1 MSAGGARNLI
11 LELRTPARAA
21 QLKRIRDAVRE
32 TVVTEGCGSE
42 CAADIVMAIDEA
54 CQNIIRHAYGKDRSG
69 EIVLEVERQ
78 GKDLVFSLVDFAPR
92 IDPARVK
99 PRDLD
104 DVRPGGLGTHL
115 IRKVMDSAD
124 FIEPPPGCGN
134 LLRMVKRI
142 A

>member
-1 MSAGGARNLI
+1 MSAGDARDLI
-11 LELRTPARAA
+11 LELRTPARAKE
-21 QLKRIRDAVRE
+21 LKRIRDGVRK
-32 TVVTEGCGSE
+32 TVLEAGCGEE
-42 CAADIVMAIDEA
+42 CTADIVMAIDEA

-69 EIVLEVERQ
+69 EIVLEIERQ
-78 GKDLVFSLVDFAPR
+78 GDDLVFSLVDFAPR

-124 FIEPPPGCGN
+124 FVEPPPGCGN

-142 A
+142 E

>member
-1 MSAGGARNLI
+1 MSAGDVL

-21 QLKRIRDAVRE
+21 ELKHIRDAVRK
-32 TVVTEGCGSE
+32 TALAAGCGSE
-42 CAADIVMAIDEA
+42 CAGDIVMAIDEA
-54 CQNIIRHAYGKDRSG
+54 CQNIIRHAYGKDRNG
-69 EIVLEVERQ
+69 EIVLEIERQ
-78 GKDLVFSLVDFAPR
+78 GENLVLSLIDFAPT

>member
-1 MSAGGARNLI
+1 MSTGDARNLL
-11 LELRTPARAA
+11 LELRLPARARE
-21 QLKRIRDAVRE
+21 LKRIRDAVRK
-32 TVVTEGCGSE
+32 TVKEAGCGKQ
-42 CAADIVMAIDEA
+42 CAGDIVMAVDEA
-54 CQNIIRHAYGKDRSG
+54 CQNIIRHAYGVDRSG
-69 EIVLEVERQ
+69 EILLEVERQ
-78 GKDLVFSLVDFAPR
+78 GEDLVFSLVDFAPR

-142 A
+142 E